1 MIKIINSVYFLQV
14 FGIIL
19 VVIGHV
25 GYPNFE
31 ESFLF
36 NWIYSYH
43 MPLFLFLSGYLF
55 KHTYK
60 VDTTYIDFI
69 KKKIVRLIIPYV
81 IIPSI
86 AYVPKFVLNSFAI
99 RKVKFTLKSFI
110 HGFFYPDTNPIIF
123 FWFLPTL
130 FIILITF
137 FIIQKLLNDNN
148 FKYSLELGLLI
159 TLALN
164 LIVKFD
170 TKFLNINGVFNYY
183 FFFYLGYYFYCKE
196 DFFYKSF
203 FFKTKNA
210 LFLFL
215 GITLLNT
222 FFNTLE
228 LPILNIFISIFG
240 IFFSISLG
248 EFYKINNFKFL
259 NHLYG
264 FSFTIYLLS
273 WFPQVFI
280 RIILFQILKLDLY
293 SGFIFSV
300 VLGIY
305 VPFIIG
311 SFIKKKGSKHIQKLV
326 GV

>member
-1 MIKIINSVYFLQV
+1 MIKIINSVSFLQV

-19 VVIGHV
+19 VVMGHI
-25 GYPNFE
+25 GYPNYIE
-31 ESFLF
+31 TFLF
-36 NWIYSYH
+36 HWIYSFH
-43 MPLFLFLSGYLF
+43 MPLFLFISGYLF

-60 VDTTYIDFI
+60 ANTTYIDFI
-69 KKKIVRLIIPYV
+69 KKKVVRLIIPYV
-81 IIPSI
+81 IISSI
-86 AYVPKFVLNSFAI
+86 AYVPKYILNSFAI
-99 RKVKFTLKSFI
+99 RKVELTLKSFI
-110 HGFFYPDTNPIIF
+110 HRFFYPDTNPIIF

-170 TKFLNINGVFNYY
+170 TKLLNINGVFHYY

-196 DFFYKSF
+196 KIFYKIF
-203 FFKTKNA
+203 FLKTKNT
-210 LFLFL
+210 LFLLL

-222 FFNTLE
+222 FFYTQE
-228 LPILNIFISIFG
+228 LPILNIVISILG

-248 EFYKINNFKFL
+248 EFYKTNNFKFL

-273 WFPQVFI
+273 WFPQIFI
-280 RIILFQILKLDLY
+280 RITFFQILKLNFY
-293 SGFIFSV
+293 VGFIFSV

-305 VPFIIG
+305 VPFVIG
-311 SFIKKKGSKHIQKLV
+311 SFIKNKGFKQIQKLV
-326 GV
+326 GI